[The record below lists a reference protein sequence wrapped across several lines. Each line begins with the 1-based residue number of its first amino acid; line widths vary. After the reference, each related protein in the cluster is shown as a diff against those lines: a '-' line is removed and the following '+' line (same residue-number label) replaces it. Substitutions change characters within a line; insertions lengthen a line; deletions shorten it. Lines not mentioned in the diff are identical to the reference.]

1 MKMFVPLKEL
11 RRVTEVTSGQT
22 QVGKVF
28 MEIAISIGS
37 SLDLRGMTG
46 NEALLEIE
54 KYLDDA
60 LLAGLNSVILIH
72 GKGTGALRTAVHRE
86 LKSHPR

>member
-28 MEIAISIGS
+28 MEKANSIGT